1 MPNIKSQKDR
11 VVQAA
16 AEQAHNKAIKTNLKT
31 VVKKADAA
39 IDANAADKDA
49 TVLAAV
55 SAIDKAR
62 AKGVIKKNTRF
73 SQDQPYGQA
82 CKQER
87 LIYDRSSDRLTNK
100 TSVSG
105 TRYGGFCF
113 FQQLFRGQGRGLLCQ
128 RPERPACST
137 AAASTSPGQSTAGY
151 VRASLP
157 GRNTAAAQ
165 STRRSSPPIR
175 SLQGSRA

>member
-62 AKGVIKKNTRF
+62 AKGVKKNPASRKI
-73 SQDQPYGQA
+73 SRMA
-82 CKQER
+82 KR
-87 LIYDRSSDRLTNK
+87 ANK
-100 TSVSG
+100 N
-105 TRYGGFCF
+105 
-113 FQQLFRGQGRGLLCQ
+113 
-128 RPERPACST
+128 A
-137 AAASTSPGQSTAGY
+137 
-151 VRASLP
+151 
-157 GRNTAAAQ
+157 
-165 STRRSSPPIR
+165 
-175 SLQGSRA
+175 